1 VLLSQQE
8 ALLQHSEDAQQV
20 QLPLL
25 VLLGQAAA
33 HGHDLSRADLGGL
46 VGRAKRGWEA
56 LRPAVQQRAAL
67 AMCQLGA
74 YPAAQA
80 AAPTGLLHQLRQLE
94 SSDDVAAAQA
104 AKEIALAVEA
114 ASGCGLGQQLAEA
127 LLQQGVLERVQAL
140 LQRDATQHGA
150 LVVSIVRLVC
160 EHLRGAVTACSST
173 ARGSASLL
181 LTEVVLTHAH
191 SRNPAPLPP
200 PCPAAGAL
208 SCSPLMAA
216 AVRQD
221 PSLPCQL
228 LDYVARC
235 GPFNSAGDP
244 VQQGNRLVVFVAPS
258 QERTAR
264 DAR

>member
-8 ALLQHSEDAQQV
+8 ALLRHSDPQQV

-46 VGRAKRGWEA
+46 VGGAKHDWEA
-56 LRPAVQQRAAL
+56 LRPALQQRAAL
-67 AMCQLGA
+67 AVCQLGA

-104 AKEIALAVEA
+104 AKEIAVAVEA

-150 LVVSIVRLVC
+150 LVVSVVRIVC
-160 EHLRGAVTACSST
+160 EHLRLGGVS
-173 ARGSASLL
+173 
-181 LTEVVLTHAH
+181 
-191 SRNPAPLPP
+191 
-200 PCPAAGAL
+200 
-208 SCSPLMAA
+208 
-216 AVRQD
+216 
-221 PSLPCQL
+221 
-228 LDYVARC
+228 
-235 GPFNSAGDP
+235 
-244 VQQGNRLVVFVAPS
+244 
-258 QERTAR
+258 
-264 DAR
+264 